1 MVVAQV
7 VQIYYKVM
15 HDFVRIADMIPFTLH
30 DLQCF
35 DAVARTGGFQA
46 AAQAL
51 HRSHPAVFAA
61 VGKLE
66 KQLGVALLDRSGYR
80 VQLTEAGKSF
90 HGKAQSLLRE
100 TEDLRAH
107 AAQLATGEETDLHV
121 VIGDLCPHVPALAML
136 SRFFAAH
143 PRTRLHLHFETVG
156 GPAERL
162 LDGEAGLILHAVDK
176 NDPRFEWLDAGKVR
190 FVPVA
195 APGFLP
201 FPIKRTIR
209 QEDMRPYTQC
219 IMRDSARHS
228 AGRPY
233 YVIEGAHQCT
243 VPDQQMKK
251 QVILQGLAWGHLPE
265 FLIGAELRKGSL
277 VSLAGRHLAGS
288 VEQLVAARRAGRP
301 HGPVASALWLHLQ
314 GQARRL
320 LA

>member
-1 MVVAQV
+1 
-7 VQIYYKVM
+7 
-15 HDFVRIADMIPFTLH
+15 MIPFTLH

-66 KQLGVALLDRSGYR
+66 KQLGVELLDRSGYR
-80 VQLTEAGKSF
+80 VRMTEAGKSF
-90 HGKAQSLLRE
+90 HSKVQSLLRE
-100 TEDLRAH
+100 MESLRLH
-107 AAQLATGEETDLHV
+107 ATQLATGEETDLHV
-121 VIGDLCPHVPALAML
+121 VIGDLCPYAPALALL

-156 GPAERL
+156 GPSERL
-162 LDGEAGLILHAVDK
+162 LDGEADLILHAVDR
-176 NDPRFEWLDAGKVR
+176 NDPRLERLDVGKVR

-201 FPIKRTIR
+201 FAIKRTIR
-209 QEDMRPYTQC
+209 QEDMRAYTQC
-219 IMRDSARHS
+219 IIRDSARHS
-228 AGRPY
+228 PGRPY

-251 QVILQGLAWGHLPE
+251 QVILQGLAWGHLPD
-265 FLIGAELRKGSL
+265 FLIGKELGKGSL
-277 VSLAGRHLAGS
+277 VSLAGRYLTGS
-288 VEQLVAARRAGRP
+288 VEQLAAARRAGRP
-301 HGPVASALWLHLQ
+301 HGPVANALWSHLQ
-314 GQARRL
+314 EKGSRIVAQ
-320 LA
+320 

>member
-1 MVVAQV
+1 
-7 VQIYYKVM
+7 
-15 HDFVRIADMIPFTLH
+15 MIPFTLH

-66 KQLGVALLDRSGYR
+66 KQLCVPLLDRSGYR

-90 HGKAQSLLRE
+90 HGKAQSLLHE
-100 TEDLRAH
+100 MESLRLH
-107 AAQLATGEETDLHV
+107 AAQLAAGEETDLHV
-121 VIGDLCPHVPALAML
+121 VIGDLCPYAPALAML

-156 GPAERL
+156 GPPERL
-162 LDGEAGLILHAVDK
+162 LDGDADLILHAVDK
-176 NDPRFEWLDAGKVR
+176 NDPRFEWLDVGKVR

-201 FPIKRTIR
+201 FAVKRTIR
-209 QEDMRPYTQC
+209 QEDMRPFTQC
-219 IMRDSARHS
+219 IIRDSARHS
-228 AGRPY
+228 PGRPY

-251 QVILQGLAWGHLPE
+251 QVILQGLAWGHLPD
-265 FLIGAELRKGSL
+265 FLIAKELEKGSL
-277 VSLAGRHLAGS
+277 VSLAGRYLTGS
-288 VEQLVAARRAGRP
+288 VEELVAARRAGRP
-301 HGPVASALWLHLQ
+301 HGPVADELWSYLQ
-314 GQARRL
+314 EQAGRL
-320 LA
+320 LR